1 LALNR
6 KARYWYFSINVMGTG
21 ANEASH
27 SDIEGKVQR
36 VLQAEG
42 MHTTLWERININK
55 QIDGDGATA
64 LFKTAIVVHG
74 LVRWGAPVKGRALQ
88 KDAFG
93 LSPPATAISIAPEAL
108 VKELTAAS
116 LNPGHACNAVENVR
130 VFLVGQRGTLLG
142 QHLADDLGATFLGM
156 KAKYGPKGVADSKRW
171 GASLDGEE
179 AVENDEYGAEG
190 EGDDGGKKVEERLL
204 DIKEMIDTGSCEMV
218 DIRERYYVDYLRN
231 TASFRADIAFKKEGA
246 IQMPGVEYG
255 MLNTWQ
261 KGCVHLTT
269 QTEADDRTIHWY
281 VDEVGGKVILMCP
294 PVPPMLQIASYVTVF
309 TRHSSPFSSK

>member
-1 LALNR
+1 
-6 KARYWYFSINVMGTG
+6 MGTG

-156 KAKYGPKGVADSKRW
+156 KAKYGPKGVADF
-171 GASLDGEE
+171 
-179 AVENDEYGAEG
+179 
-190 EGDDGGKKVEERLL
+190 KV
-204 DIKEMIDTGSCEMV
+204 
-218 DIRERYYVDYLRN
+218 
-231 TASFRADIAFKKEGA
+231 
-246 IQMPGVEYG
+246 
-255 MLNTWQ
+255 
-261 KGCVHLTT
+261 
-269 QTEADDRTIHWY
+269 
-281 VDEVGGKVILMCP
+281 
-294 PVPPMLQIASYVTVF
+294 
-309 TRHSSPFSSK
+309 